1 MHKGEMSENLQY
13 LFHNWKAWD
22 AKSLL
27 FCFIRLPAL
36 VLQPIVTAYIPKAI
50 LDGIQ
55 NGVTM
60 GEMTL
65 TVALLSLLLAL
76 TIWMDPFMKELIRG
90 SARIIRMRYAVMAF
104 RKTLHTDYYRLESLA
119 GRQMQKQAE
128 AFYNARFSSGADF
141 MEVCNN
147 LSVCI
152 VGVLASSV
160 LLYRISVWMILLVL
174 LTCAG
179 EFFLLRRLNKKQTES
194 VGSVTRLAD
203 RLDYFYRLSK
213 DGAAAKELRIYGFG
227 DYFIKAVADIVAKTE
242 WVIAKYT
249 HQTAAVSGTRAL
261 LNLVRQSIAYVYLV
275 YLVAE
280 GRLLVSD
287 FIFYFGILT
296 GFSNWTV
303 NLVASYAK
311 LERCCRDCAT
321 FRAYVESETKNEKP
335 PNAVPVRIESIAFQS
350 VSFTYPEAKAP
361 TIRDMSFE
369 VHAGENIAIVGENGA
384 GKTTAIKLLCALYA
398 PTSGEVLVSGKPLS
412 TVSQKSCFDLYS
424 VVFQDY
430 RFLPVSIAENVAL
443 CEEDK
448 IDRDR
453 LWDCLAK
460 AGIREKI
467 ESLPER
473 ENSMMDKSVYKT
485 AVDFSGGEKQ
495 KLLLAR
501 ALYKDAPILILDEP
515 TAALDPIAENE
526 LYLQYSALSAHK
538 TSFFISHRLSSTRFC
553 DKILFLSDGKIAEF
567 GTHEELMQ
575 KRGKYYR
582 MYELQSYYYREEAD
596 AI

>member
-384 GKTTAIKLLCALYA
+384 GKTTAVKLLCGLYA
-398 PTSGEVLVSGKPLS
+398 PTAGEVLVNGKSSRAFS
-412 TVSQKSCFDLYS
+412 TDSYFDLFS
-424 VVFQDY
+424 VVFQETC
-430 RFLPVSIAENVAL
+430 FLPMTVAQNVCAEDAYDRERLYAAL
-443 CEEDK
+443 E
-448 IDRDR
+448 
-453 LWDCLAK
+453 K
-460 AGIREKI
+460 AGVAEVVRA
-467 ESLPER
+467 LPKQ
-473 ENSMMDKSVYKT
+473 ENTLMRKEVYKD
-485 AVDFSGGEKQ
+485 AADFSGGEKQ
-495 KLLLAR
+495 KLLLAK
-501 ALYKDAPILILDEP
+501 AIYKDAPVLVLDEP
-515 TAALDPIAENE
+515 TAALDPISENE
-526 LYLQYSALSAHK
+526 LYLQYNTLTK
-538 TSFFISHRLSSTRFC
+538 DKISFFISHRLSSTRFC
-553 DKILFLSDGKIAEF
+553 DRILFIKDGKIAES
-567 GTHEELMQ
+567 GTHAQLMAQ
-575 KRGKYYR
+575 KGAYYR
-582 MYELQSYYYREEAD
+582 MYCLQSKAYREAGEIEYA
-596 AI
+596 